1 MANIPSNL
9 SYGTVNGRFIVGYQ
23 DSADAGSEPDAIPAS
38 GSIFFSASTNSIKN
52 ITASPDPVTIFP
64 ATVEAVLDSEGYLC
78 GYGTVRGIVLVATDD
93 PEGNPVN
100 WTWRAEFRLTDSTGT
115 PLTLDSFSFQLPSGS
130 SIDLTAVAPVSQSN
144 GQSFVVGPQGPQGIQ
159 GIQGNPGSL
168 SNLTALS
175 PLSYNSSTSTLSFNN
190 PGYATIAS
198 PEFTGT
204 VSGITKTMVGLGS
217 VDNTSDASKPVSS
230 ATQSALNLKANAD
243 SPEFT
248 GTVKGT
254 PADATLAT
262 AATGLGYMGIPRS
275 STAGTTGSYT
285 ITAAD
290 AGEHIYATDIR
301 TVTIPSNATLALPIG
316 TTIVFI
322 AGPLSQITISIT
334 SDTMRLAGPGT
345 VGNRTLSAH
354 GVATAV
360 KVGST
365 EWYISGTGLS

>member
-1 MANIPSNL
+1 
-9 SYGTVNGRFIVGYQ
+9 
-23 DSADAGSEPDAIPAS
+23 
-38 GSIFFSASTNSIKN
+38 
-52 ITASPDPVTIFP
+52 VT
-64 ATVEAVLDSEGYLC
+64 
-78 GYGTVRGIVLVATDD
+78 
-93 PEGNPVN
+93 
-100 WTWRAEFRLTDSTGT
+100 
-115 PLTLDSFSFQLPSGS
+115 
-130 SIDLTAVAPVSQSN
+130 
-144 GQSFVVGPQGPQGIQ
+144 
-159 GIQGNPGSL
+159 
-168 SNLTALS
+168 
-175 PLSYNSSTSTLSFNN
+175 
-190 PGYATIAS
+190 
-198 PEFTGT
+198 
-204 VSGITKTMVGLGS
+204 
-217 VDNTSDASKPVSS
+217 
-230 ATQSALNLKANAD
+230 
-243 SPEFT
+243 
-248 GTVKGT
+248 GT
-254 PADATLAT
+254 PADATVTT

>member
-9 SYGTVNGRFIVGYQ
+9 SYGTVNGRFIVGYE
-23 DSADAGSEPDAIPAS
+23 DSVDAGSEPDAIPAV
-38 GSIFFSASTNSIKN
+38 GSIFFSASTISIKN
-52 ITASPDPVTIFP
+52 AGASPDPVTILP
-64 ATVEAVLDSEGYLC
+64 ATVEATLDSEGYLC
-78 GYGTVRGIVLVATDD
+78 GYGTTRGIVLIATDD
-93 PEGNPVN
+93 TSGNPVN
-100 WTWRAEFRLTDSTGT
+100 WNWRAEFRLTDAAGT
-115 PLTLDSFSFQLPSGS
+115 PLNLDPFYFAVPSNTTV
-130 SIDLTAVAPVSQSN
+130 DLTLVSPVSQSN
-144 GQSFVVGPQGPQGIQ
+144 GQTFVVGPQGPQGIQ

-168 SNLTALS
+168 SNLTAQS
-175 PLSYNSSTSTLSFNN
+175 PLSYNTSTSTLSFND
-190 PGYATIAS
+190 PGYATLAS
-198 PEFTGT
+198 PTFTGT
-204 VSGITKTMVGLGS
+204 VSGITKSMVGLGN
-217 VDNTSDASKPVSS
+217 VDNTSDANKPVSS
-230 ATQSALNLKANAD
+230 ATQTALNLKANAA
-243 SPEFT
+243 SPTFT
-248 GTVKGT
+248 GTVTGT
-254 PADATLAT
+254 PADATVTT

-275 STAGTTGSYT
+275 SAAGTTGSYT

-322 AGPLSQITISIT
+322 AGPVSEITISIT

-354 GVATAV
+354 GVATAI